1 MVNIWNLNRG
11 DLFRV
16 QGSDIILE
24 FYKIDGAY
32 VQCSTLTGQ
41 AVLVGLQQVELVQ
54 GR

>member
-11 DLFRV
+11 DLFKV
-16 QGSDIILE
+16 LGSDIILE

-32 VQCSTLTGQ
+32 VQCTTLTGQ
-41 AVLVGLQQVELVQ
+41 AALVGLQKVELVQ